1 MFRPSRLFITAIVAA
16 SVLVATT
23 PGNAAPF
30 VFDVSVDLA
39 AVPIEDVVIGGNA
52 GNRIRFTADF
62 PDIDDFL
69 VTDTLHLNV
78 SFANGA
84 LIRLVDGGAPFL
96 GNDERILGRTVL
108 QGVFRGSDR
117 HHVFQFTGV
126 QGDLQVNPLITDSF
140 DNALNMTNS
149 DFAISGL
156 AIDLTFSNPFFDP
169 ALPIFGR
176 LIGYYVELW
185 ADTISVEG
193 LNDVAVPEP
202 STIAL
207 VALGLV
213 ALSRQR
219 RTRGR
224 AMRQ

>member
-1 MFRPSRLFITAIVAA
+1 MFPPYRVVTTAIVAA
-16 SVLVATT
+16 FVLTTAT

-39 AVPIEDVVIGGNA
+39 AVPIEDVVVGGDA

-84 LIRLVDGGAPFL
+84 LIRLVDRGAPFL

-117 HHVFQFTGV
+117 HHVFLFTGV
-126 QGDLQVNPLITDSF
+126 QGDLRVNPLITDSF
-140 DNALNMTNS
+140 ENDLNLTNS

-169 ALPIFGR
+169 ALPIFGS
-176 LIGYYVELW
+176 LVEYDVELW

-213 ALSRQR
+213 ALAR
-219 RTRGR
+219 RIRRRWTGD
-224 AMRQ
+224 